1 MGNEPVEIQRSRD
14 DYHEYAP
21 PYPHS
26 EPGMIDTHA
35 TEKSGKIRRRIFY
48 GWYIVAASIAA
59 NTIFSAAYFQG
70 FGVLIIPI
78 ERTFGWDRW
87 VISAAM
93 SLRQLESGIVSP
105 AVGFLLDRFSARKL
119 IFWSAVIS
127 GAGFIGLG
135 FTTGIVTFFLC
146 FVVIS
151 LGASGVSHAVTWP
164 VIISRWFRRNRGLAT
179 GLAVTGPIFGSP
191 LVILNTQIEEAHG
204 WRVVLFGY
212 GALVLVGVT
221 LLSMLVRDRPEP
233 YGLRPDGDPLEEDAS
248 MEHST
253 GPLRRRTDAG
263 LTLRAV
269 FRTKEFWLFTSYLS
283 GTFAVNS
290 AVQGHMIPYF
300 QQDIGLTAAWAA
312 VVMSMVF
319 IISGIG
325 RIGGGYLLDRMDYRL
340 VLAVV
345 AAMMGFA
352 LLYLQVVPVKTAS
365 ATLPFALMFGVSFG
379 CLVPMRGAVGSIMFG
394 TRAIGKVLGILQGG
408 PIAAGVIGPF
418 VMGMIFD
425 LNGNYSA
432 AIWGLI
438 IISAFMMPLS
448 LAMSSPAEL
457 AKRIGQQRIGDKGS

>member
-1 MGNEPVEIQRSRD
+1 MT
-14 DYHEYAP
+14 
-21 PYPHS
+21 
-26 EPGMIDTHA
+26 DTHA
-35 TEKSGKIRRRIFY
+35 TEKSGKKRQRIFF
-48 GWYIVAASIAA
+48 GWYMVAASIAT

-127 GAGFIGLG
+127 GVGFIGLG
-135 FTTGIVTFFLC
+135 FTTGIVTFFLF

-191 LVILNTQIEEAHG
+191 LVILNTQIEEAYG

-212 GALVLVGVT
+212 GALILVGVT

-233 YGLRPDGDPLEEDAS
+233 YGLRPDGDPPEDSAS
-248 MEHST
+248 IEHST
-253 GPLRRRTDAG
+253 DPSHRRTDAG
-263 LTLRAV
+263 LTLHAV
-269 FRTKEFWLFTSYLS
+269 LRTREFWLFTSYLS

-290 AVQGHMIPYF
+290 AVQVHMIPYF

-312 VVMSMVF
+312 VVMSFVF
-319 IISGIG
+319 ILSGIG
-325 RIGGGYLLDRMDYRL
+325 RIGGGYLLDRMDYRF

-352 LLYLQVVPVKTAS
+352 LLYLQVVDVNTVS
-365 ATLPFALMFGVSFG
+365 ATLPFALLFGVSFG

-394 TRAIGKVLGILQGG
+394 TRTIGGILGLLQGG

-418 VMGMIFD
+418 VMGIIFD
-425 LNGNYSA
+425 LNGNYSVG
-432 AIWGLI
+432 IWGLI
-438 IISAFMMPLS
+438 LISALMVPLS
-448 LAMSSPAEL
+448 LAMASPAEL
-457 AKRIGQQRIGDKGS
+457 AKRIGQLRSSDRGI

>member
-1 MGNEPVEIQRSRD
+1 M
-14 DYHEYAP
+14 
-21 PYPHS
+21 
-26 EPGMIDTHA
+26 EPGLTDTHA
-35 TEKSGKIRRRIFY
+35 TEKSGKKRRPIFF
-48 GWYIVAASIAA
+48 GWYMVAASIAA

-127 GAGFIGLG
+127 GVGFIGLG
-135 FTTGIVTFFLC
+135 STNGIVAFFLF

-191 LVILNTQIEEAHG
+191 IVILNTQIEEAHG
-204 WRVVLFGY
+204 WRVVLLGY
-212 GALVLVGVT
+212 GALILVGVT

-233 YGLRPDGDPLEEDAS
+233 YGLRPDGDPPDEGAS
-248 MEHST
+248 TERPT
-253 GPLRRRTDAG
+253 GPSPRRPDTG
-263 LTLRAV
+263 LTLHAV

-290 AVQGHMIPYF
+290 AVQVHMIPYF

-325 RIGGGYLLDRMDYRL
+325 RVGGGYLLDKMDYRL

-345 AAMMGFA
+345 AAMMGFS
-352 LLYLQVVPVKTAS
+352 LLYLQLVDVNTVL

-394 TRAIGKVLGILQGG
+394 TRAIGKVLGLLQGG
-408 PIAAGVIGPF
+408 PVAAGVIGPL
-418 VMGMIFD
+418 VMGIIFD
-425 LNGNYSA
+425 LNGNYSV

-438 IISAFMMPLS
+438 VISALMVPLS
-448 LAMSSPAEL
+448 LAMASPAEL
-457 AKRIGQQRIGDKGS
+457 AKRIGAAAEQR

>member
-1 MGNEPVEIQRSRD
+1 LT
-14 DYHEYAP
+14 
-21 PYPHS
+21 
-26 EPGMIDTHA
+26 DTHV
-35 TEKSGKIRRRIFY
+35 TEKSGKKGRIFF
-48 GWYIVAASIAA
+48 GWYMVAASVVA

-70 FGVLIIPI
+70 FGVLILPI
-78 ERTFGWDRW
+78 ERSFGWDRW

-127 GAGFIGLG
+127 GLGFIGLG
-135 FTTGIVTFFLC
+135 FTSGIVMFFLC

-191 LVILNTQIEEAHG
+191 IVILNTQIEEAYG

-212 GALVLVGVT
+212 GILILVGIT

-233 YGLRPDGDPLEEDAS
+233 YGLRPDGDPPEDSVTKGHHAGS
-248 MEHST
+248 A
-253 GPLRRRTDAG
+253 RRIDAG
-263 LTLRAV
+263 LTLHAV

-290 AVQGHMIPYF
+290 AIQGHMIPYF

-345 AAMMGFA
+345 AAMMGLG
-352 LLYLQVVPVKTAS
+352 LLYLQVVPVKTVW
-365 ATLPFALMFGVSFG
+365 ATLPFAVMFGVSFG
-379 CLVPMRGAVGSIMFG
+379 CLVPMRGTVGSIMFG
-394 TRAIGKVLGILQGG
+394 TRTIGGILGLLQGG

-418 VMGMIFD
+418 VMGLIFD
-425 LNGNYSA
+425 LNGNYST

-438 IISAFMMPLS
+438 VISALMIPMS
-448 LAMSSPAEL
+448 LAMGSPAEL
-457 AKRIGQQRIGDKGS
+457 AMRIRAADSDRRS

>member
-1 MGNEPVEIQRSRD
+1 LSDTDTNEE
-14 DYHEYAP
+14 
-21 PYPHS
+21 
-26 EPGMIDTHA
+26 
-35 TEKSGKIRRRIFY
+35 SGKKRGPIFY
-48 GWYIVAASIAA
+48 GWYMVAASIAA

-70 FGVLIIPI
+70 FGVLILPI

-105 AVGFLLDRFSARKL
+105 VVGFLLDRFSSRRL

-127 GAGFIGLG
+127 GAGFLGLG
-135 FTTGIVTFFLC
+135 FTSGVVAFF
-146 FVVIS
+146 FFIVVIS

-164 VIISRWFRRNRGLAT
+164 VIISRWFRRKRGLAM

-191 LVILNTQIEEAHG
+191 IVILNAQIEEAHG
-204 WRVVLFGY
+204 WRAVLIGY
-212 GALVLVGVT
+212 GIMILIGVT

-233 YGLRPDGDPLEEDAS
+233 YGLRPDGDPPEEDAS
-248 MEHST
+248 TERAT
-253 GPLRRRTDAG
+253 GPSPRRPDAG
-263 LTLRAV
+263 LTLHAV
-269 FRTKEFWLFTSYLS
+269 LRTKEFWLFTSYLS

-290 AVQGHMIPYF
+290 AFQVHMIPYF

-312 VVMSMVF
+312 GVMSMVF

-345 AAMMGFA
+345 AAMMGLA
-352 LLYLQVVPVKTAS
+352 LLYLQVVDVHTVA
-365 ATLPFALMFGVSFG
+365 ATVPFALMFGVSFG

-394 TRAIGKVLGILQGG
+394 TRAIGGVLGLLQGA
-408 PIAAGVIGPF
+408 PIAAGVIGPL
-418 VMGMIFD
+418 VMGIIFD
-425 LNGNYSA
+425 LNGNYSV

-438 IISAFMMPLS
+438 VVSALMVPLS
-448 LAMSSPAEL
+448 LAMASPAAL
-457 AKRIGQQRIGDKGS
+457 AKRIGAAADGR

>member
-1 MGNEPVEIQRSRD
+1 
-14 DYHEYAP
+14 
-21 PYPHS
+21 
-26 EPGMIDTHA
+26 MIDTHVA
-35 TEKSGKIRRRIFY
+35 DKSGKRRIFF
-48 GWYIVAASIAA
+48 GWYMVAASVLT

-70 FGVLIIPI
+70 FGVLIIPM
-78 ERTFGWDRW
+78 ERAFGWDRW

-119 IFWSAVIS
+119 IFWSAIIS
-127 GAGFIGLG
+127 GLGFIGLG
-135 FTTGIVTFFLC
+135 FTAGIVSFFLF
-146 FVVIS
+146 FVIIS

-191 LVILNTQIEEAHG
+191 IVILNTQIEEAYG
-204 WRVVLFGY
+204 WRIVLFGY
-212 GALVLVGVT
+212 GILILVGIT

-233 YGLRPDGDPLEEDAS
+233 YGLRPDGDPPEDS
-248 MEHST
+248 TITEQHS
-253 GPLRRRTDAG
+253 GSRRRMDAG
-263 LTLRAV
+263 LTLHAV

-345 AAMMGFA
+345 AAMMGLG
-352 LLYLQVVPVKTAS
+352 LLYLQVVPVKTVW
-365 ATLPFALMFGVSFG
+365 ATLPFAVMFGVSFG
-379 CLVPMRGAVGSIMFG
+379 CLVPMRGTVGSIMFG
-394 TRAIGKVLGILQGG
+394 TRTIGGILGLLQGG
-408 PIAAGVIGPF
+408 PIATGVIGPL
-418 VMGMIFD
+418 VMGLIFD
-425 LNGNYSA
+425 LHGNYSA

-438 IISAFMMPLS
+438 GLSAFMIPLS
-448 LAMSSPAEL
+448 LAMASPDEL
-457 AKRIGQQRIGDKGS
+457 AKRIDRQRI

>member
-1 MGNEPVEIQRSRD
+1 MPRKLHLEPSL
-14 DYHEYAP
+14 
-21 PYPHS
+21 
-26 EPGMIDTHA
+26 IDTHA
-35 TEKSGKIRRRIFY
+35 TEKSGKKGRIFF
-48 GWYIVAASIAA
+48 GWYMVASSVVA

-70 FGVLIIPI
+70 FGVLILPI

-127 GAGFIGLG
+127 GTGFIGLG
-135 FTTGIVTFFLC
+135 FTSGIVTFFLC

-191 LVILNTQIEEAHG
+191 IVILNTQIEEAYG
-204 WRVVLFGY
+204 WRIVLFGY
-212 GALVLVGVT
+212 GILILVAIT

-233 YGLRPDGDPLEEDAS
+233 YGLRPDGDPPEDSAAIENPS
-248 MEHST
+248 
-253 GPLRRRTDAG
+253 GPAHRRTDAG
-263 LTLRAV
+263 LTLHAV

-290 AVQGHMIPYF
+290 AVQAHMIPYF

-312 VVMSMVF
+312 VVMSIVF

-345 AAMMGFA
+345 AAMMGLG
-352 LLYLQVVPVKTAS
+352 LLYLQVVPVKTVW
-365 ATLPFALMFGVSFG
+365 ATLPFAVMFGISFG

-394 TRAIGKVLGILQGG
+394 TRTIGGILGLLQGG
-408 PIAAGVIGPF
+408 PIAAGVIGPL
-418 VMGMIFD
+418 VMGLIFD
-425 LNGNYSA
+425 VNGNYST

-438 IISAFMMPLS
+438 VISALMIPMS
-448 LAMSSPAEL
+448 LAMGSPAEL
-457 AKRIGQQRIGDKGS
+457 AKRIGAAADER

>member
-1 MGNEPVEIQRSRD
+1 M
-14 DYHEYAP
+14 
-21 PYPHS
+21 
-26 EPGMIDTHA
+26 EPGLTDT
-35 TEKSGKIRRRIFY
+35 KSGKKRRRIFF
-48 GWYIVAASIAA
+48 GWYMVAASIAA

-105 AVGFLLDRFSARKL
+105 AVGFLLDRFSSRKL
-119 IFWSAVIS
+119 IFWSAIIS
-127 GAGFIGLG
+127 AVGFLGLG
-135 FTTGIVTFFLC
+135 FTNGVVAFFLF

-164 VIISRWFRRNRGLAT
+164 VIISRWFRRKRGLAM

-191 LVILNTQIEEAHG
+191 IVILNAQIEEAYG
-204 WRVVLFGY
+204 WRVVLIGY
-212 GALVLVGVT
+212 GILILVGVT

-233 YGLRPDGDPLEEDAS
+233 YGLRPDGDPPEEGAFTERPS
-248 MEHST
+248 GSSS
-253 GPLRRRTDAG
+253 RRPDTG
-263 LTLRAV
+263 LTLHAV
-269 FRTKEFWLFTSYLS
+269 LRTKEFWLFTTYLS
-283 GTFAVNS
+283 GTFIVNS
-290 AVQGHMIPYF
+290 AFQAHMIPYF

-325 RIGGGYLLDRMDYRL
+325 RIGGGYLLDKMDYRL

-345 AAMMGFA
+345 SAMMGFA
-352 LLYLQVVPVKTAS
+352 LLYLEVVDVNTVS

-394 TRAIGKVLGILQGG
+394 TRAIGGVLGLLQGG
-408 PIAAGVIGPF
+408 SIAAGMIGPL
-418 VMGMIFD
+418 VMGIIFD
-425 LNGNYSA
+425 LNGNYSV

-438 IISAFMMPLS
+438 VISALMVPLS
-448 LAMSSPAEL
+448 LAMASPAAL
-457 AKRIGQQRIGDKGS
+457 AKRIGAVAEQR

>member
-1 MGNEPVEIQRSRD
+1 LT
-14 DYHEYAP
+14 
-21 PYPHS
+21 
-26 EPGMIDTHA
+26 DTHV
-35 TEKSGKIRRRIFY
+35 TEKSGKKRRRIFY
-48 GWYIVAASIAA
+48 GWYMVGASIAA

-105 AVGFLLDRFSARKL
+105 AVGFLLDRFSSRRL

-127 GAGFIGLG
+127 AAGFIGLG
-135 FTTGIVTFFLC
+135 FTNSIVGFFL
-146 FVVIS
+146 FIVVIS
-151 LGASGVSHAVTWP
+151 LGASGVSHGVTWP

-191 LVILNTQIEEAHG
+191 IVILNAQIEEAYG
-204 WRVVLFGY
+204 WRFVLICY
-212 GALVLVGVT
+212 GILILVGVT

-233 YGLRPDGDPLEEDAS
+233 YGLRPDGDPPEKDAS
-248 MEHST
+248 TERLT
-253 GPLRRRTDAG
+253 GPSPRPPDSG
-263 LTLRAV
+263 LTLHAV
-269 FRTKEFWLFTSYLS
+269 LRTKEFWLFTSYLS
-283 GTFAVNS
+283 GTFTVNS
-290 AVQGHMIPYF
+290 AFQVHMIPYF
-300 QQDIGLTAAWAA
+300 QQDMGLTPAWAA
-312 VVMSMVF
+312 VVLSMVF

-325 RIGGGYLLDRMDYRL
+325 RVGGGYLLDKMDYRL

-352 LLYLQVVPVKTAS
+352 LFYLQVVDVDSVS
-365 ATLPFALMFGVSFG
+365 ATLPFALLFGVSFG

-394 TRAIGKVLGILQGG
+394 TRAIGGVLGILQGA

-418 VMGMIFD
+418 VMGIIFD
-425 LNGNYSA
+425 LNGNYSV

-438 IISAFMMPLS
+438 VISALMVPLS
-448 LAMSSPAEL
+448 LAMASPAEL
-457 AKRIGQQRIGDKGS
+457 AKRIGQQRINDKSS

>member
-1 MGNEPVEIQRSRD
+1 M
-14 DYHEYAP
+14 
-21 PYPHS
+21 
-26 EPGMIDTHA
+26 
-35 TEKSGKIRRRIFY
+35 
-48 GWYIVAASIAA
+48 VAASIAA

-105 AVGFLLDRFSARKL
+105 AVGFLLDRFSARRL

-135 FTTGIVTFFLC
+135 FTTGIVTFFLF

-191 LVILNTQIEEAHG
+191 IVILNTQIEEAYG

-212 GALVLVGVT
+212 GILILVGIT

-233 YGLRPDGDPLEEDAS
+233 YGLRPDGDPPEEGAS
-248 MEHST
+248 TERLS
-253 GPLRRRTDAG
+253 GASRRRMDAG

-269 FRTKEFWLFTSYLS
+269 LRTKEFWLFTSYLS

-290 AVQGHMIPYF
+290 AVQVHMIPYF
-300 QQDIGLTAAWAA
+300 QQDIGFTATWAA

-319 IISGIG
+319 IVSGIG

-352 LLYLQVVPVKTAS
+352 LLYLQVMPVKTVS

-394 TRAIGKVLGILQGG
+394 TRTIGGILGLLQGG

-438 IISAFMMPLS
+438 VISALMVPLS
-448 LAMSSPAEL
+448 LAMDSPAAL
-457 AKRIGQQRIGDKGS
+457 AKRIGAAADKL

>member
-1 MGNEPVEIQRSRD
+1 M
-14 DYHEYAP
+14 
-21 PYPHS
+21 
-26 EPGMIDTHA
+26 EPGLTDTYA
-35 TEKSGKIRRRIFY
+35 TEKSGKKRPRIFF
-48 GWYIVAASIAA
+48 GWYMVAASVAT

-105 AVGFLLDRFSARKL
+105 AVGFLLDRFSSRKL

-127 GAGFIGLG
+127 AVGFLGLG
-135 FTTGIVTFFLC
+135 FTNGIVGFFLF

-164 VIISRWFRRNRGLAT
+164 VIISRWFRRNRGLAM

-191 LVILNTQIEEAHG
+191 IVILNAQIEEAYG
-204 WRVVLFGY
+204 WRIVLIGY
-212 GALVLVGVT
+212 GILVLVGVT

-233 YGLRPDGDPLEEDAS
+233 YGLRPDGDPPEEGAS
-248 MEHST
+248 TERPT
-253 GPLRRRTDAG
+253 GSSPRRPDTG
-263 LTLRAV
+263 LTLHAV
-269 FRTKEFWLFTSYLS
+269 LRTKEFWLFTTYLS
-283 GTFAVNS
+283 GTFTVNS
-290 AVQGHMIPYF
+290 AFQAHMIPYF

-325 RIGGGYLLDRMDYRL
+325 RIGGGYLLDKMDYRL

-352 LLYLQVVPVKTAS
+352 LLYLEVVDVNTVS

-394 TRAIGKVLGILQGG
+394 TRAIGGVLGLLQGG
-408 PIAAGVIGPF
+408 SIAAGMIGPL
-418 VMGMIFD
+418 VMGIIFD
-425 LNGNYSA
+425 LNGNYSV

-438 IISAFMMPLS
+438 VISALMVPLS
-448 LAMSSPAEL
+448 LAMASPAAL
-457 AKRIGQQRIGDKGS
+457 AKRIGAAADQR

>member
-1 MGNEPVEIQRSRD
+1 MPLRNQGRP
-14 DYHEYAP
+14 
-21 PYPHS
+21 
-26 EPGMIDTHA
+26 
-35 TEKSGKIRRRIFY
+35 RIFF
-48 GWYIVAASIAA
+48 GWYMVAASVVT

-127 GAGFIGLG
+127 GVGFIGLG

-191 LVILNTQIEEAHG
+191 LVILNTQIEEAYG

-233 YGLRPDGDPLEEDAS
+233 YGLRPDGDPPEEGAS
-248 MEHST
+248 TEHLT

-263 LTLRAV
+263 LTLHAV

-300 QQDIGLTAAWAA
+300 QQDIGFTAAWAA
-312 VVMSMVF
+312 VVMSIVF
-319 IISGIG
+319 VISGIG

-345 AAMMGFA
+345 AAMMG
-352 LLYLQVVPVKTAS
+352 LSPVVPSDRGSQNGLGHIAFRAGVRRQLR
-365 ATLPFALMFGVSFG
+365 LP
-379 CLVPMRGAVGSIMFG
+379 GSHARRRRQHHVRHPG
-394 TRAIGKVLGILQGG
+394 YRKNLG
-408 PIAAGVIGPF
+408 PAAGRADCG
-418 VMGMIFD
+418 GSRRSLRHGLD
-425 LNGNYSA
+425 LRPARELLRRHLGTHRHQRSHDA
-432 AIWGLI
+432 AVPGHGL
-438 IISAFMMPLS
+438 A
-448 LAMSSPAEL
+448 
-457 AKRIGQQRIGDKGS
+457 RRVGQAH

>member
-1 MGNEPVEIQRSRD
+1 
-14 DYHEYAP
+14 
-21 PYPHS
+21 
-26 EPGMIDTHA
+26 MIDSHA
-35 TEKSGKIRRRIFY
+35 TEKSGKRRIFY
-48 GWYIVAASIAA
+48 GWYIVAASVAA

-70 FGVLIIPI
+70 FGVLILPL

-87 VISAAM
+87 VVSAAM

-127 GAGFIGLG
+127 GVGFIGLG
-135 FTTGIVTFFLC
+135 FTTGIVTFFLF

-191 LVILNTQIEEAHG
+191 IVIMNAQIEEAYG
-204 WRVVLFGY
+204 WRVVLLGY
-212 GALVLVGVT
+212 GILILVGVT

-233 YGLRPDGDPLEEDAS
+233 YGLRPDGDPPEEGATRERPTGAS
-248 MEHST
+248 A
-253 GPLRRRTDAG
+253 RRPDTG
-263 LTLRAV
+263 LTLHAV
-269 FRTKEFWLFTSYLS
+269 LRTREFWLFTIYLS
-283 GTFAVNS
+283 GTFTVNS
-290 AVQGHMIPYF
+290 GFQVHMIPYF
-300 QQDIGLTAAWAA
+300 QQDIGLSAAWAA

-325 RIGGGYLLDRMDYRL
+325 RVGGGYLLDKMDYRL

-345 AAMMGFA
+345 AAMMGFS
-352 LLYLQVVPVKTAS
+352 LLYLQVVDVETVS
-365 ATLPFALMFGVSFG
+365 ATLPFVLTFGVSFG

-394 TRAIGKVLGILQGG
+394 TRAIGGVLGLLQGA
-408 PIAAGVIGPF
+408 PVAAGVIGPL
-418 VMGMIFD
+418 VMGIIFD

-438 IISAFMMPLS
+438 VISALTVPLS
-448 LAMSSPAEL
+448 LAMASPAVL
-457 AKRIGQQRIGDKGS
+457 AKRIGAAADQREAS

>member
-1 MGNEPVEIQRSRD
+1 
-14 DYHEYAP
+14 
-21 PYPHS
+21 
-26 EPGMIDTHA
+26 MIETHA
-35 TEKSGKIRRRIFY
+35 TEKSGRRRIFY
-48 GWYIVAASIAA
+48 GWYIVAASVAA

-70 FGVLIIPI
+70 FGVLILPL

-87 VISAAM
+87 VVSAAM

-127 GAGFIGLG
+127 GVGFIGLG
-135 FTTGIVTFFLC
+135 FTTGIVTFFLF

-191 LVILNTQIEEAHG
+191 FVIMNTQIEEAYG
-204 WRVVLFGY
+204 WRAILFGY

-233 YGLRPDGDPLEEDAS
+233 YGLRPDGDPPEDSAS
-248 MEHST
+248 IEHST
-253 GPLRRRTDAG
+253 GSSRRRTDAG
-263 LTLRAV
+263 LTIHAV

-290 AVQGHMIPYF
+290 AVQAHMIPYF
-300 QQDIGLTAAWAA
+300 QQDIGLSAAWAA

-325 RIGGGYLLDRMDYRL
+325 RIGGGYLLDRIDYRL

-352 LLYLQVVPVKTAS
+352 LLYLQVVAVRTVW

-394 TRAIGKVLGILQGG
+394 TRAIGGVLGLLQGG
-408 PIAAGVIGPF
+408 SIAAGVIGPL
-418 VMGMIFD
+418 VMGIIFD

-438 IISAFMMPLS
+438 VISALVIPMS
-448 LAMSSPAEL
+448 LAMASPAEL
-457 AKRIGQQRIGDKGS
+457 AKRIGQQRISDKRS

>member
-1 MGNEPVEIQRSRD
+1 LT
-14 DYHEYAP
+14 
-21 PYPHS
+21 
-26 EPGMIDTHA
+26 DTHT
-35 TEKSGKIRRRIFY
+35 TEKSGKKRRPIFF
-48 GWYIVAASIAA
+48 GWYMVAVSIAA

-70 FGVLIIPI
+70 FGVLIIPM

-105 AVGFLLDRFSARKL
+105 AIGFLLDRVSARKL

-135 FTTGIVTFFLC
+135 FTTGILTFFLY

-191 LVILNTQIEEAHG
+191 IVILNAQIEEAYG
-204 WRVVLFGY
+204 WRVVLLGY
-212 GALVLVGVT
+212 GILILVGVT

-233 YGLRPDGDPLEEDAS
+233 YGLRPDGDPPEEGATRERPTGAS
-248 MEHST
+248 A
-253 GPLRRRTDAG
+253 RRPDTG
-263 LTLRAV
+263 LTLHAV
-269 FRTKEFWLFTSYLS
+269 LRTREFWLFTIYLS
-283 GTFAVNS
+283 GTFTVNS
-290 AVQGHMIPYF
+290 GFQVHMIPYF
-300 QQDIGLTAAWAA
+300 QQDIGLSAAWAA

-325 RIGGGYLLDRMDYRL
+325 RVGGGYLLDKMDYRL

-345 AAMMGFA
+345 AAMMGFS
-352 LLYLQVVPVKTAS
+352 LLYLQVVDVETVS
-365 ATLPFALMFGVSFG
+365 ATLPFVLTFGVSFG

-394 TRAIGKVLGILQGG
+394 TRAIGGVLGLLQGA
-408 PIAAGVIGPF
+408 PVAAGVIGPL
-418 VMGMIFD
+418 VMGIIFD

-438 IISAFMMPLS
+438 VISALTVPLS
-448 LAMSSPAEL
+448 LAMASPAAL
-457 AKRIGQQRIGDKGS
+457 AKRIGAAADQR

>member
-1 MGNEPVEIQRSRD
+1 MT
-14 DYHEYAP
+14 
-21 PYPHS
+21 
-26 EPGMIDTHA
+26 DTHT
-35 TEKSGKIRRRIFY
+35 TEKSGKKRRPIFF
-48 GWYIVAASIAA
+48 GWYMVAASIAA

-105 AVGFLLDRFSARKL
+105 VVGFLLDRFSSRKL

-127 GAGFIGLG
+127 GVGFIGLG
-135 FTTGIVTFFLC
+135 FTTGIVGFFL
-146 FVVIS
+146 FIVVIS

-164 VIISRWFRRNRGLAT
+164 VIISRWFRRKRGLAM

-191 LVILNTQIEEAHG
+191 IVILNAQIEEAHG
-204 WRVVLFGY
+204 WRVVLIGY
-212 GALVLVGVT
+212 GILILVGVT

-233 YGLRPDGDPLEEDAS
+233 YGLCPDGDPPEEDAS
-248 MEHST
+248 TERPA
-253 GPLRRRTDAG
+253 GPSSRRPDTG
-263 LTLRAV
+263 LTLHAV
-269 FRTKEFWLFTSYLS
+269 LRTREFWLFTSYLS

-290 AVQGHMIPYF
+290 ALQVHMIPYF

-325 RIGGGYLLDRMDYRL
+325 RVGGGHLLDKMDYRL

-345 AAMMGFA
+345 AAMMGFS
-352 LLYLQVVPVKTAS
+352 LLYLQMVDVRTVS

-394 TRAIGKVLGILQGG
+394 TRAIGGVLGLLQGA
-408 PIAAGVIGPF
+408 PIAAGVIGPL
-418 VMGMIFD
+418 VMGIIFD
-425 LNGNYSA
+425 LNGNYSV

-438 IISAFMMPLS
+438 VISALMVPLS
-448 LAMSSPAEL
+448 LAMASPAAL
-457 AKRIGQQRIGDKGS
+457 AKRIEAAADQR

>member
-1 MGNEPVEIQRSRD
+1 LT
-14 DYHEYAP
+14 
-21 PYPHS
+21 
-26 EPGMIDTHA
+26 DTHVI
-35 TEKSGKIRRRIFY
+35 EKSGKKGRIFF
-48 GWYIVAASIAA
+48 GWYMVAASVVA

-70 FGVLIIPI
+70 FGVLILPI

-127 GAGFIGLG
+127 GTGFIGLG
-135 FTTGIVTFFLC
+135 FTSGIVTFFLC

-191 LVILNTQIEEAHG
+191 IVILNTQIEEAYG
-204 WRVVLFGY
+204 WRIVLFGY
-212 GALVLVGVT
+212 GILILVGIT

-233 YGLRPDGDPLEEDAS
+233 YGLRPDGDPPEDSATT
-248 MEHST
+248 EHPAGTS
-253 GPLRRRTDAG
+253 RRRTDAG
-263 LTLRAV
+263 LTLHAV

-290 AVQGHMIPYF
+290 AVQAHMIPYF

-325 RIGGGYLLDRMDYRL
+325 RIGGGYLLDRLDYRL

-345 AAMMGFA
+345 AAMMGVG
-352 LLYLQVVPVKTAS
+352 LLYLQVVPVKTVW
-365 ATLPFALMFGVSFG
+365 ATLPFAVMFGISFG

-394 TRAIGKVLGILQGG
+394 TRTIGGILGLLQGG
-408 PIAAGVIGPF
+408 PIAAGVIGPLA
-418 VMGMIFD
+418 MGLIFD
-425 LNGNYSA
+425 LNGNYST

-438 IISAFMMPLS
+438 VISALMIPLS
-448 LAMSSPAEL
+448 LTMGSPAEL
-457 AKRIGQQRIGDKGS
+457 AKRIRTADQP

>member
-1 MGNEPVEIQRSRD
+1 
-14 DYHEYAP
+14 
-21 PYPHS
+21 
-26 EPGMIDTHA
+26 MIDIHA
-35 TEKSGKIRRRIFY
+35 AEKSWRRRIFF
-48 GWYIVAASIAA
+48 GWYMVAASVVT

-70 FGVLIIPI
+70 FGVLILPI

-87 VISAAM
+87 VVSAAM

-127 GAGFIGLG
+127 GVGFIGLG
-135 FTTGIVTFFLC
+135 FTTGIVTFFLF

-179 GLAVTGPIFGSP
+179 GLAVTGPIFGS
-191 LVILNTQIEEAHG
+191 LIVILNTQIEEAYG
-204 WRVVLFGY
+204 WRVVLLGY
-212 GALVLVGVT
+212 GALILVGVT

-233 YGLRPDGDPLEEDAS
+233 YGLRPDGKTPEEGAS
-248 MEHST
+248 TERPT
-253 GPLRRRTDAG
+253 GATPRPPDAG
-263 LTLRAV
+263 LTLRDV
-269 FRTKEFWLFTSYLS
+269 LRTKEFWLFTSYLS

-325 RIGGGYLLDRMDYRL
+325 RIGGGYLLDRTDYRV

-345 AAMMGFA
+345 AAMMGFS
-352 LLYLQVVPVKTAS
+352 LLYLQLVSVRTVS

-394 TRAIGKVLGILQGG
+394 TRAIGGVLGLLQGG
-408 PIAAGVIGPF
+408 SIAAGVIGPM
-418 VMGMIFD
+418 VMGLIFD
-425 LNGNYSA
+425 LNGNYST

-438 IISAFMMPLS
+438 VISALMVPLS
-448 LAMSSPAEL
+448 LAMASPA
-457 AKRIGQQRIGDKGS
+457 

>member
-1 MGNEPVEIQRSRD
+1 
-14 DYHEYAP
+14 
-21 PYPHS
+21 
-26 EPGMIDTHA
+26 MIDTHA
-35 TEKSGKIRRRIFY
+35 TEKSGMRRIFY
-48 GWYIVAASIAA
+48 GWYIVAASVAA

-70 FGVLIIPI
+70 FGVLILPI

-87 VISAAM
+87 VVSAAM

-127 GAGFIGLG
+127 GVGFIGLG
-135 FTTGIVTFFLC
+135 FTTGIVTFFLF

-191 LVILNTQIEEAHG
+191 LVIMNTQIEEAYG

-233 YGLRPDGDPLEEDAS
+233 YGLRPDGDPPEDSAS
-248 MEHST
+248 TEHPT
-253 GPLRRRTDAG
+253 GSSRRRTDAG
-263 LTLRAV
+263 LTIHAV

-325 RIGGGYLLDRMDYRL
+325 RIGGGYLLDRIDYRL

-352 LLYLQVVPVKTAS
+352 LLYLQVVAVKTVW
-365 ATLPFALMFGVSFG
+365 ATLPFVLTFGVSFG

-394 TRAIGKVLGILQGG
+394 TRAIGGVLGLLQGG
-408 PIAAGVIGPF
+408 SIAAGVIGPL
-418 VMGMIFD
+418 VMGIIFD

-438 IISAFMMPLS
+438 VISAFMIPLS
-448 LAMSSPAEL
+448 LAMASPAEL
-457 AKRIGQQRIGDKGS
+457 AKRIGQQRISDKGS

>member
-1 MGNEPVEIQRSRD
+1 MT
-14 DYHEYAP
+14 AF
-21 PYPHS
+21 
-26 EPGMIDTHA
+26 HA
-35 TEKSGKIRRRIFY
+35 TENSGKRRIFF
-48 GWYIVAASIAA
+48 GWYMVAASVVT

-70 FGVLIIPI
+70 FGVLILPI

-87 VISAAM
+87 VLSAAM
-93 SLRQLESGIVSP
+93 SVRQLESGIVSP

-127 GAGFIGLG
+127 GTGFIAMG
-135 FTTGIVTFFLC
+135 FTTGIVMFFLC
-146 FVVIS
+146 FVTIS

-191 LVILNTQIEEAHG
+191 IVILNTQIEEAYG
-204 WRVVLFGY
+204 WRVILFGY
-212 GALVLVGVT
+212 GALVLFGVT
-221 LLSMLVRDRPEP
+221 LLSLLVRDRPET
-233 YGLRPDGDPLEEDAS
+233 YGLRPDGDPPEKSAS
-248 MEHST
+248 RDGPT
-253 GPLRRRTDAG
+253 GPLRGQTDAG

-300 QQDIGLTAAWAA
+300 QQDIGLSAAWSA

-325 RIGGGYLLDRMDYRL
+325 RIGGGYLLDRLDYRL

-345 AAMMGFA
+345 AAMMGIG
-352 LLYLQVVPVKTAS
+352 LLYLQVVAVKTVWAM
-365 ATLPFALMFGVSFG
+365 LPFALLFGVSFG

-394 TRAIGKVLGILQGG
+394 TRAIGKVLGLLQGG
-408 PIAAGVIGPF
+408 PIAAGVVGPL
-418 VMGMIFD
+418 VMGLIFD
-425 LNGNYSA
+425 LHGNYSA

-438 IISAFMMPLS
+438 VVSALMVPLS
-448 LAMSSPAEL
+448 LTMASPAEL
-457 AKRIGQQRIGDKGS
+457 TKRIERQPINGIDI

>member
-1 MGNEPVEIQRSRD
+1 L
-14 DYHEYAP
+14 EYQITDTQ
-21 PYPHS
+21 
-26 EPGMIDTHA
+26 PGLIDTHA
-35 TEKSGKIRRRIFY
+35 TEKSGKKRRRIFY
-48 GWYIVAASIAA
+48 GWYMVAASIAA

-70 FGVLIIPI
+70 FGVLILPM

-105 AVGFLLDRFSARKL
+105 VVGFLLDRFSARKL

-127 GAGFIGLG
+127 AVGFIGLG
-135 FTTGIVTFFLC
+135 FTNGIVAFFFF
-146 FVVIS
+146 FVVSS
-151 LGASGVSHAVTWP
+151 LGASGVSHGVTWP

-191 LVILNTQIEEAHG
+191 IVILNAQIEEAYG
-204 WRVVLFGY
+204 WRVVLIGY
-212 GALVLVGVT
+212 GILVLIGVT

-233 YGLRPDGDPLEEDAS
+233 YGLLPDGDPPEESAS
-248 MEHST
+248 SERST
-253 GPLRRRTDAG
+253 GRSPRRPDSG
-263 LTLRAV
+263 LTLHAV
-269 FRTKEFWLFTSYLS
+269 LRTKEFWLFTTYLS
-283 GTFAVNS
+283 GTFTVNS
-290 AVQGHMIPYF
+290 AVQVHMIPYF

-325 RIGGGYLLDRMDYRL
+325 RVGGGYLLDKMDYRL

-345 AAMMGFA
+345 AAMMGFS
-352 LLYLQVVPVKTAS
+352 LLYLQLADVDTVS

-394 TRAIGKVLGILQGG
+394 TRSIGGVLGLLQGA
-408 PIAAGVIGPF
+408 PIAAGVIGPL
-418 VMGMIFD
+418 VMGVIFD
-425 LNGNYSA
+425 RNGNYSV

-438 IISAFMMPLS
+438 VVSALMVPLS
-448 LAMSSPAEL
+448 LLMASPSEL
-457 AKRIGQQRIGDKGS
+457 AKRIRQRGTSK

>member
-1 MGNEPVEIQRSRD
+1 MT
-14 DYHEYAP
+14 
-21 PYPHS
+21 
-26 EPGMIDTHA
+26 DTHV
-35 TEKSGKIRRRIFY
+35 TEKSGKKGRIFF
-48 GWYIVAASIAA
+48 GWYMVAASVVA

-70 FGVLIIPI
+70 FGVLILPI

-127 GAGFIGLG
+127 GTGFIGLG
-135 FTTGIVTFFLC
+135 FTSGIVMFFLC

-151 LGASGVSHAVTWP
+151 LGASGISHAVTWP

-191 LVILNTQIEEAHG
+191 IVILNTQIEEAYG

-212 GALVLVGVT
+212 GILILVGIT

-233 YGLRPDGDPLEEDAS
+233 YGLRPDGDPPEDS
-248 MEHST
+248 ITKEHHS
-253 GPLRRRTDAG
+253 GSPRRIDAG
-263 LTLRAV
+263 LTMHAV

-290 AVQGHMIPYF
+290 AIQGHMIPYF
-300 QQDIGLTAAWAA
+300 QQDIGLSAAWAA

-345 AAMMGFA
+345 AAMMGLG
-352 LLYLQVVPVKTAS
+352 LLYLQVVPVKTVW
-365 ATLPFALMFGVSFG
+365 ATLPFAVMFGVSFG
-379 CLVPMRGAVGSIMFG
+379 CLVPMRGTVGSIMFG
-394 TRAIGKVLGILQGG
+394 TRTIGGILGLLQGG

-418 VMGMIFD
+418 VMGLIFD
-425 LNGNYSA
+425 LNGNYST

-438 IISAFMMPLS
+438 VISALMIPMS
-448 LAMSSPAEL
+448 LAMGSPADL
-457 AKRIGQQRIGDKGS
+457 AMRIRAADSDRRS

>member
-1 MGNEPVEIQRSRD
+1 MTTDKILNTRTWSPSLT
-14 DYHEYAP
+14 
-21 PYPHS
+21 
-26 EPGMIDTHA
+26 DTHV
-35 TEKSGKIRRRIFY
+35 TEKSGKKGRIFF
-48 GWYIVAASIAA
+48 GWYMVAASVVA

-70 FGVLIIPI
+70 FGVLILPI

-127 GAGFIGLG
+127 GLGFIGLG
-135 FTTGIVTFFLC
+135 FTSGIVMFFLC

-151 LGASGVSHAVTWP
+151 LGASGISHAVTWP

-191 LVILNTQIEEAHG
+191 IVILNTQIEEAYG

-212 GALVLVGVT
+212 GILILVGIT

-233 YGLRPDGDPLEEDAS
+233 YGLRPDGDPPEDS
-248 MEHST
+248 ITKEHHAGS
-253 GPLRRRTDAG
+253 PRRIDAG
-263 LTLRAV
+263 LTMHAV

-290 AVQGHMIPYF
+290 AIQGHMIPYF

-345 AAMMGFA
+345 AAMMGLG
-352 LLYLQVVPVKTAS
+352 LLYLQVVPVKTVW
-365 ATLPFALMFGVSFG
+365 ATLPFAVMFGVSFG
-379 CLVPMRGAVGSIMFG
+379 CLVPMRGTVGSIMFG
-394 TRAIGKVLGILQGG
+394 TRTIGGILGLLQGG

-418 VMGMIFD
+418 VMGLIFD
-425 LNGNYSA
+425 LNGNYST

-438 IISAFMMPLS
+438 VISALMIPMS
-448 LAMSSPAEL
+448 LAMGSPADL
-457 AKRIGQQRIGDKGS
+457 ARRIRAADSDRRS

>member
-1 MGNEPVEIQRSRD
+1 MSLET
-14 DYHEYAP
+14 A
-21 PYPHS
+21 
-26 EPGMIDTHA
+26 
-35 TEKSGKIRRRIFY
+35 GKRQPIFF
-48 GWYIVAASIAA
+48 GWYMVAASVVA

-70 FGVLIIPI
+70 FGVLILPI

-127 GAGFIGLG
+127 GTGFIGLG
-135 FTTGIVTFFLC
+135 FTSGIAMFFLW
-146 FVVIS
+146 FVIIS

-191 LVILNTQIEEAHG
+191 IVILNTQIEEAYG
-204 WRVVLFGY
+204 WRSVLFGY
-212 GALVLVGVT
+212 GILILVGIT

-233 YGLRPDGDPLEEDAS
+233 YGLRPDGDPPEDS
-248 MEHST
+248 VTTEHHS
-253 GPLRRRTDAG
+253 GPRRRMDAG
-263 LTLRAV
+263 LTLHAV

-345 AAMMGFA
+345 AAMMGLG
-352 LLYLQVVPVKTAS
+352 LLYLQVLPVKTVW
-365 ATLPFALMFGVSFG
+365 ATLPFAVMFGISFG

-394 TRAIGKVLGILQGG
+394 TRTIGGILGLLQGG
-408 PIAAGVIGPF
+408 PIAAGVIGPL
-418 VMGMIFD
+418 VMGLIFD
-425 LNGNYSA
+425 LNGNYST

-438 IISAFMMPLS
+438 VISALMIPLS
-448 LAMSSPAEL
+448 LAMGSPADL
-457 AKRIGQQRIGDKGS
+457 AKRIGASDQR

>member
-1 MGNEPVEIQRSRD
+1 
-14 DYHEYAP
+14 
-21 PYPHS
+21 
-26 EPGMIDTHA
+26 MIDTHA
-35 TEKSGKIRRRIFY
+35 TEKSGKRRIFY
-48 GWYIVAASIAA
+48 GWYIVAASVAA

-70 FGVLIIPI
+70 FGVLILPI

-87 VISAAM
+87 VVSAAM

-127 GAGFIGLG
+127 GVGFIGLG
-135 FTTGIVTFFLC
+135 FTTGIVTFFLL

-191 LVILNTQIEEAHG
+191 LVILNTQIEEAYG
-204 WRVVLFGY
+204 WRVILFGY
-212 GALVLVGVT
+212 GILVLVGVT

-233 YGLRPDGDPLEEDAS
+233 YGLRPDGDPPEDSAS
-248 MEHST
+248 IEHST
-253 GPLRRRTDAG
+253 GSSRRRTDAG
-263 LTLRAV
+263 LTIRAV
-269 FRTKEFWLFTSYLS
+269 FGTKEFWLFTSYLS

-300 QQDIGLTAAWAA
+300 QQDIGLSAAWAA

-325 RIGGGYLLDRMDYRL
+325 RIGGGYLLDRIDYRL

-352 LLYLQVVPVKTAS
+352 LLYLQVVAVKTVW

-394 TRAIGKVLGILQGG
+394 TRAIGGVLGLLQGG
-408 PIAAGVIGPF
+408 SIAAGVIGPL
-418 VMGMIFD
+418 VMGIIFD

-438 IISAFMMPLS
+438 VISAFMIPLS
-448 LAMSSPAEL
+448 LAMASPAEL
-457 AKRIGQQRIGDKGS
+457 AKRIGQQRISDKGS